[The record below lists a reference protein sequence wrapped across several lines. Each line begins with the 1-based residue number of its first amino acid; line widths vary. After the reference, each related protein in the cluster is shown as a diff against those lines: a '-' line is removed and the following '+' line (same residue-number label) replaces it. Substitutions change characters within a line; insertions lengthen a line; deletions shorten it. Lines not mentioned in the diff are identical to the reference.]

1 MVIRYGG
8 LKTFKAQKTKN
19 KVAKSAI
26 LKITIEIDTTT
37 HESNMMWEIMGTVDG
52 GRMYI

>member
-26 LKITIEIDTTT
+26 LKITTEILL